1 MISLYFFRIVDR
13 GPEIE
18 LPSFSSVRRKRGM
31 TERMYGS
38 DFDTLQPDVKAL
50 PQIYAGDKGTLSL
63 GPKNKER

>member
-1 MISLYFFRIVDR
+1 
-13 GPEIE
+13 
-18 LPSFSSVRRKRGM
+18 M

-63 GPKNKER
+63 VPKNKER